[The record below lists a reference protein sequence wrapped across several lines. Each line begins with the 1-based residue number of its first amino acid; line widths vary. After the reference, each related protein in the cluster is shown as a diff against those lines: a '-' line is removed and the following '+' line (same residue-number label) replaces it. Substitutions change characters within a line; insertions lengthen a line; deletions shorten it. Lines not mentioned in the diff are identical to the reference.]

1 MSVRASVVAATYDL
15 LAFARS
21 GDFGKFDRCFT
32 KACAFFSL
40 RLDDPARR
48 RLRNLAL
55 WYLRDSGYLDVSY
68 TDTGTR
74 WSTTPATFVQ
84 RSDGDFVLVADSA
97 TATVV
102 RDLAPASSL
111 RWIRSSDGNLSPG
124 VSFFPDVLQLN
135 ASTQEAEA
143 LGRRAQVS
151 ISLSYQARIFRS
163 LPSLR
168 SILAK
173 GVARDDNGPMF
184 EPDTTELLDLSSGD
198 WRPYPEPRALEPG
211 LYRTSFDYGGAPRF
225 TIAAYGPSR
234 ELLAFRVTER
244 EWALVAALALLKSP
258 LRLSYDRVEQRLS
271 VPRTF
276 RRAIRLPTL
285 LERSFRSGT
294 LLNPVSAAA
303 SLVYGGITSAS
314 IRRLVLNLPFFSV
327 EVS

>member
-1 MSVRASVVAATYDL
+1 MQASLISATYDL

-48 RLRNLAL
+48 KLRNLAL
-55 WYLRDSGYLDVSY
+55 WYLRGSGYLDVSY

-74 WSTTPATFVQ
+74 WSAAPATFVQ
-84 RSDGDFVLVADSA
+84 RSEKDFVLVADSA
-97 TATVV
+97 TAMAV
-102 RDLAPASSL
+102 RDVAPASSL

-124 VSFFPDVLQLN
+124 VPFFPDVLQLN
-135 ASTQEAEA
+135 ASNHEIEA
-143 LGRRAQVS
+143 LGRSAHVS
-151 ISLSYQARIFRS
+151 ISFSYQARLFSS

-184 EPDTTELLDLSSGD
+184 EPHTTKRLDLSSGD
-198 WRPYPEPRALEPG
+198 WRPYPEPRPFEPG
-211 LYRTSFDYGGAPRF
+211 LYRTSFDYAARF
-225 TIAAYGPSR
+225 TVAVQGPSR
-234 ELLAFRVTER
+234 ELLVFRVTER
-244 EWALVAALALLKSP
+244 EWALVAALGLLKTP
-258 LRLSYDRVEQRLS
+258 LRLRYDRVERRLS

-276 RRAIRLPTL
+276 RRMRLPTL

-294 LLNPVSAAA
+294 LLNPVSAST
-303 SLVYGGITSAS
+303 SLVYSGITYAS
-314 IRRLVLNLPFFSV
+314 MRRLALNLPLFSV

>member
-1 MSVRASVVAATYDL
+1 VRASVVAATYDL

-32 KACAFFSL
+32 KACTFFSL

-48 RLRNLAL
+48 KLRNLAL

-74 WSTTPATFVQ
+74 WSAAPAAFVQ
-84 RSDGDFVLVADSA
+84 RSEGDFVLVADSA
-97 TATVV
+97 TATAV
-102 RDLAPASSL
+102 RDVASTSSV
-111 RWIRSSDGNLSPG
+111 RWIRSSDGNLLPG
-124 VSFFPDVLQLN
+124 VPFFPDVLQLN
-135 ASTQEAEA
+135 ASDQETEA
-143 LGRRAQVS
+143 LGRSAQVS
-151 ISLSYQARIFRS
+151 ISFSYQAQIFRS

-173 GVARDDNGPMF
+173 GVARDDTGPVF
-184 EPDTTELLDLSSGD
+184 EPDTTERLDLSSGD
-198 WRPYPEPRALEPG
+198 WRPYPEPRPFEPG
-211 LYRTSFDYGGAPRF
+211 LYRTSFDYGAARF
-225 TIAAYGPSR
+225 TIAAEGPSR
-234 ELLAFRVTER
+234 ELLTFRVTER
-244 EWALVAALALLKSP
+244 EWALVAALGLLKWP
-258 LRLSYDRVEQRLS
+258 LRLSYDRVAQRLS

-303 SLVYGGITSAS
+303 SLVYGGITYAS
-314 IRRLVLNLPFFSV
+314 IRRLALNLPLFSV